1 MDLEAEEVDEPKVSV
16 ALFVQAK
23 LAAEAVAKDKAGLN
37 VELRQVSDILATTED
52 QLKGMHNRWQEQ
64 QQQIMNQQ
72 NQLTELT
79 KKLEDAERR
88 FRDVT
93 QCLTIQTTEVARERK
108 EKRKLRELYHEERA
122 LVKTTKQELKST
134 QSMKYDT
141 KVKKEMDY
149 EFEYDI

>member
-1 MDLEAEEVDEPKVSV
+1 
-16 ALFVQAK
+16 
-23 LAAEAVAKDKAGLN
+23 
-37 VELRQVSDILATTED
+37 
-52 QLKGMHNRWQEQ
+52 
-64 QQQIMNQQ
+64 MNQQ